1 MPMCKLLSR
10 SCLCCPGS
18 ELSEHCPWASNCA
31 SSWHPR
37 PVEVSCVRAGSHLLR
52 SRRRRPSEGLAHA
65 LPGAVPAV
73 QAAHQ
78 TATRSLRLAA
88 QLRKSGAVGTPRPS
102 PHPGLR
108 FPTRQALSD
117 RHRPRRLALELRGC
131 WQLPLVPLTPFA
143 SATINTT
150 AGPMAANQLL
160 PPVLSA
166 PATSTSTGPSGVAR
180 SLPKSGAMA
189 LSTAPATTSLV
200 PSAPAD
206 A

>member
-1 MPMCKLLSR
+1 MQSPPCLGDNRVLGIDRWKARANHSVCSKKTPLRARGLQAAAPSSMTKGGKTSAQGAVCPALGTTPSLRVSGGVQAGSLLLS
-10 SCLCCPGS
+10 
-18 ELSEHCPWASNCA
+18 
-31 SSWHPR
+31 
-37 PVEVSCVRAGSHLLR
+37 

-131 WQLPLVPLTPFA
+131 WLAATACATYPLCL
-143 SATINTT
+143 
-150 AGPMAANQLL
+150 G
-160 PPVLSA
+160 
-166 PATSTSTGPSGVAR
+166 
-180 SLPKSGAMA
+180 
-189 LSTAPATTSLV
+189 
-200 PSAPAD
+200 D
-206 A
+206 H